1 MSLDKKRMVFGFL
14 DLQSFDT
21 TVLGNKV
28 FLGYNDMVLSDNY
41 VLLNNVKFVVNLSNN
56 KYQFFDAIFKDTLLS
71 FFNLN
76 LEEGGELVKEWC
88 LNKHNKQC
96 QDLRK

>member
-1 MSLDKKRMVFGFL
+1 MVFGFL

-21 TVLGNKV
+21 TMFGNKV
-28 FLGYNDMVLSDNY
+28 FLCYNDMVLSNDY
-41 VLLNNVKFVVNLSNN
+41 MLLNNVKFVVNLSND
-56 KYQFFDAIFKDTLLS
+56 KYQFLDAMFKDTLLS

-88 LNKHNKQC
+88 LKKHYE
-96 QDLRK
+96 